1 MYPGIKESFI
11 YIYFCWLL
19 LLICLFHTRATG
31 QEQLGM
37 RLETFAGTS
46 GLNLNPSTFL
56 TGDLGWDLQLG
67 SAGAFFSNNYAFVE
81 NAGFFRM
88 INQWSRM
95 EWALAL
101 NPNPP
106 GGDHVFLV
114 NFYNNTSKRNFHLN
128 TFIGGPSMVTKLND
142 RQSIGIF
149 TNLRLSGNS
158 FNIPGELTY
167 FSYNNRPFQQPFSVN
182 PWDASIMS
190 WMELG
195 IHYGWQSKG
204 LNNTLFA
211 GINLK
216 YILGYESVYISN
228 LSEYIHTKLPENTI
242 SLLNP
247 EFRYGFTP
255 IRESLPFSQRNGQ
268 GFGLDIGIT
277 KILSEDR
284 EGYILKAGISILD
297 LGFIHFNRNSQ
308 AHFLNIDTT
317 IFMHW
322 SDYEDVRFPFEL
334 EDAVNILASRSLE
347 GSQNTLASDRYS
359 LLLPAALSFQWD
371 YRMTKHVYFNGLLVQ
386 NLPLPGRGPQRANIL
401 AFTPRWQNRFFSVS
415 TPMTVFHWSKIHFGL
430 ATRIGGLTIGS
441 DHIHG
446 LFSRGNFSGMDLYV
460 SLRLPS
466 SIFGEKKN
474 GLFGKG
480 NSGIECFEF

>member
-1 MYPGIKESFI
+1 MYPRKKEGSI
-11 YIYFCWLL
+11 YVFFCKL
-19 LLICLFHTRATG
+19 LLILLFFHTRSHG

-37 RLETFAGTS
+37 RLESFAGTS
-46 GLNLNPSTFL
+46 GLNINPSSFL
-56 TGDLGWDLQLG
+56 TGELGWDFQLG

-81 NAGFFRM
+81 NAGFFRL
-88 INQWSRM
+88 IKQWGSM

-114 NFYNNTSKRNFHLN
+114 NFYDRSSKSYFHLN
-128 TFIGGPSMVTKLND
+128 SFIGGPSCVTKFGD
-142 RQSIGIF
+142 RQSIGVF
-149 TNLRLSGNS
+149 TNLRLAGNS
-158 FNIPGELTY
+158 FNIPNELTY
-167 FSYNNRPFQQPFSVN
+167 FSYNNRPFQQPFTVN

-195 IHYGWQSKG
+195 VHYGWESKG
-204 LNNTLFA
+204 FDNPLFA

-228 LSEYIHTKLPENTI
+228 LSDYIHSKLPENTI
-242 SLLNP
+242 SLVNP

-255 IRESLPFSQRNGQ
+255 IRESLPFFQRNGQ
-268 GFGLDIGIT
+268 GIGLDIGIS
-277 KILSEDR
+277 KVLSEDR
-284 EGYILKAGISILD
+284 EGYILKAGISIID
-297 LGFIHFNRNSQ
+297 LGFIHFNKNSQ
-308 AHFLNIDTT
+308 AHFLDIDTT

-334 EDAVNILASRSLE
+334 DDAVNILGSRSLE
-347 GSQNTLASDRYS
+347 GRQNTLSSESYS
-359 LLLPAALSFQWD
+359 LLLPTAISFQLD
-371 YRMTKHVYFNGLLVQ
+371 YKMTKHIYFNGFLVQ
-386 NLPLPGRGPQRANIL
+386 NLRLPGRGPQRADIL

-430 ATRIGGLTIGS
+430 ATRIGGLTLGS

-446 LFSRGNFSGMDLYV
+446 LFSKGNFSGMDLYV

-466 SIFGEKKN
+466 SIFGGKKN
-474 GLFGKG
+474 GLFGQRS
-480 NSGIECFEF
+480 SGIECFEF